1 MSRPHG
7 AAGKPAF
14 ERNIKAAP
22 SFQEARKALVGILEN
37 LSFVKVVT
45 VQPGKPAG
53 GLSAPGA
60 APASLGAYN
69 GEAVELS
76 FREAK
81 ERPKLVFFDKFG
93 RTRNLL
99 KVGPITLA
107 QAPLGPD
114 HPSAVPTV
122 GEVLVGSLVPNAR
135 KSHLD
140 HVLRGWSSDA
150 KPLWELLRILR
161 FGTKAS
167 EFEVRSILTQACS
180 NLMQS
185 PPHIK
190 AVRDDIYM
198 CARVILW
205 GSVRPLQVLAV
216 IQNSGASLSVE
227 PTDAEREAAKS
238 LRISCSAID
247 FMDALTMK
255 LNDATLSEA
264 LQNGL
269 TLPVPEPDSSLGV
282 SVGAHGALGPPP
294 SYGQPYGQ
302 PYGQSY
308 GPPPAYG
315 PTAAGYVAPTAAG
328 YMPPT
333 TDYQG
338 WLRAAAPAPAPVWA
352 AGGGGGPT
360 IGPPSAPSWSWT
372 QPTAAAPVGPA
383 AAGASEYDP
392 SQNFASAFR
401 RLPAPGTPPR
411 GAAGHGEERVGSPV
425 AGLPYNPT
433 SPVAYAPTSPVYAP
447 TSPVYVPTSPV
458 ENSGGS

>member
-1 MSRPHG
+1 MKMKLIFEFHIVTNEITNSTKSDRMSRPHG
-7 AAGKPAF
+7 AAGKPAP

-37 LSFVKVVT
+37 LSFVKVVS
-45 VQPGKPAG
+45 VQPGKPAA
-53 GLSAPGA
+53 GLSSGLAGTP
-60 APASLGAYN
+60 YN
-69 GEAVELS
+69 GEAVELT

-81 ERPKLVFFDKFG
+81 DRPKLVFFDKFG

-122 GEVLVGSLVPNAR
+122 GEVLVGSLVPNTR

-185 PPHIK
+185 PPNIK

-205 GSVRPLQVLAV
+205 GSVRPLQVLASL
-216 IQNSGASLSVE
+216 QNPGAVLE
-227 PTDAEREAAKS
+227 KPANDAELEAAKT
-238 LRISCSAID
+238 LRISSTAID

-255 LNDATLSEA
+255 LNDASLSEA
-264 LQNGL
+264 LGNGL
-269 TLPVPEPDSSLGV
+269 TLPEVAVVVDY
-282 SVGAHGALGPPP
+282 GA
-294 SYGQPYGQ
+294 
-302 PYGQSY
+302 
-308 GPPPAYG
+308 PA
-315 PTAAGYVAPTAAG
+315 AS
-328 YMPPT
+328 

-338 WLRAAAPAPAPVWA
+338 WMRPSPDGGGPPGPPNGYGAPVWA
-352 AGGGGGPT
+352 AGGPAAPGAAGGGAA
-360 IGPPSAPSWSWT
+360 PPVPAWSW
-372 QPTAAAPVGPA
+372 PAPA
-383 AAGASEYDP
+383 YDP
-392 SQNFASAFR
+392 AQNYTSAFR
-401 RLPAPGTPPR
+401 PLPAPKTPPIHEAR
-411 GAAGHGEERVGSPV
+411 DEAAG
-425 AGLPYNPT
+425 
-433 SPVAYAPTSPVYAP
+433 
-447 TSPVYVPTSPV
+447 SPVYVPTSPV
-458 ENSGGS
+458 NYAPVSPIYNPTSPVNDIAIDVAPAGHS